1 MSGSKDNN
9 NKASD
14 LDRSVSVRSSAR
26 VSTSSALSDDDDYD
40 LEAAGISD
48 GFRPTEISHNHQY
61 TNPQP
66 LPPHLGPAPT
76 SSPPPRPSSI
86 TKPSRQHD
94 SLTLRHD
101 GATGPTTP
109 AHQQQPSLVRTP
121 SASTSMSGAV
131 RPESP
136 YEGPSGPSFPYQMY
150 PQNVRLART
159 ASVAT
164 ASTAAVSEVSSY
176 RGPRGPTH
184 PYQMYPQ
191 NTVPGVESTE
201 DRITPAPIPV
211 GFPGA
216 ADQYQRRIGPDG
228 EEIADMIGPDGHTEQ
243 LPLTQAPAPTT
254 SPPPP
259 PQSPG
264 HASSRSIP
272 GAGGLGL
279 ATRNPEFAST
289 EDLHL
294 NGANSPLSRNSVRS
308 FQSEVSHHDINT
320 AAMSITNEKEKLNDW
335 QRAAK
340 RKVWGVVPCWAI
352 ALTAIV
358 LVMLAVVLGAILG
371 TFFGGKHQRPGPSP
385 PASSDTTPTVTLDV
399 VPWPTLP
406 PGLAPLAV
414 GDYTLP
420 LSLDRSPSTCFNDT
434 TQAQAWNCNIIFS
447 QLTLTIKALD
457 DEPATSQYAASLSYN
472 SSLTLANSVFTYG
485 MQPPSI
491 QDVQLILVNDT
502 NEPGRG
508 PAWAFE
514 LPYNKTVIIP
524 EELFPTTTASV
535 SAAMPTSES
544 TDSPR
549 FKRGRKAADFSDQF
563 KRKGVAHPGDK
574 PWICHWG
581 GHSLGDFYLCGTKQ
595 QPQPDCD
602 RQFFV

>member
-1 MSGSKDNN
+1 MQPHAVKAAFLQFNNSTLTTSDAMSGSKDNNN

-14 LDRSVSVRSSAR
+14 LDRSGSVRSSAR
-26 VSTSSALSDDDDYD
+26 VSTSSALDDDDDYD

-48 GFRPTEISHNHQY
+48 GFRPTEISQNHQY

-86 TKPSRQHD
+86 TKPHRQHD

-101 GATGPTTP
+101 GATGPASP
-109 AHQQQPSLVRTP
+109 AHPQPSLVRTP

-243 LPLTQAPAPTT
+243 LPPYTRYPDEAYLRKAVALESPAPAAAPAPAT

-308 FQSEVSHHDINT
+308 FQSDVSHHDINT

-335 QRAAK
+335 QKAAK

-352 ALTAIV
+352 VLTAIV

-385 PASSDTTPTVTLDV
+385 PAS
-399 VPWPTLP
+399 
-406 PGLAPLAV
+406 
-414 GDYTLP
+414 
-420 LSLDRSPSTCFNDT
+420 R
-434 TQAQAWNCNIIFS
+434 
-447 QLTLTIKALD
+447 
-457 DEPATSQYAASLSYN
+457 
-472 SSLTLANSVFTYG
+472 
-485 MQPPSI
+485 
-491 QDVQLILVNDT
+491 
-502 NEPGRG
+502 
-508 PAWAFE
+508 
-514 LPYNKTVIIP
+514 
-524 EELFPTTTASV
+524 
-535 SAAMPTSES
+535 
-544 TDSPR
+544 
-549 FKRGRKAADFSDQF
+549 
-563 KRKGVAHPGDK
+563 
-574 PWICHWG
+574 
-581 GHSLGDFYLCGTKQ
+581 
-595 QPQPDCD
+595 
-602 RQFFV
+602 